1 MAKFDIETLL
11 DKLEEKL
18 KVNLNQKITAINT
31 EKGDSLLQTIP
42 NTAWIF
48 GSLDDRAK
56 NFKDFVFY
64 YVDTIDTKVA
74 GSRVSEEYTIEV
86 DYFLFDRQDEKIQK
100 RILRSHRALK
110 ESIIETWEKVGIG
123 IDRVEVESLVPIDV
137 KLNNSSF
144 YHKILGVSLKFSIH
158 Y

>member
-1 MAKFDIETLL
+1 MARFDVETLL
-11 DKLEEKL
+11 EKLESKL
-18 KVNLNQKITAINT
+18 KVSLNQKLSAINT
-31 EKGDSLLQTIP
+31 EKGDSLLEPIP
-42 NTAWIF
+42 DKAWIF

-74 GSRVSEEYTIEV
+74 GSRTSEEYTIEI
-86 DYFLFDRQDEKIQK
+86 DLFLFDRQDEKIQK
-100 RILRSHRALK
+100 RILRTHRALR
-110 ESIIETWEKVGIG
+110 ESVVETWEKVGIG

-144 YHKILGVSLKFSIH
+144 YHKILGVSLKCAIH

>member
-1 MAKFDIETLL
+1 MARFDIETLL

-18 KVNLNQKITAINT
+18 KVKLNEKILSINT
-31 EKGDSLLQTIP
+31 EKGDTLLQSIP
-42 NTAWIF
+42 TTAWIF

-74 GSRVSEEYTIEV
+74 GSRVAEEYTIEI
-86 DYFLFDRQDEKIQK
+86 DLFLFDRQDEKIQK
-100 RILRSHRALK
+100 RILRAHRALK
-110 ESIIETWEKVGIG
+110 ESVIETWEKVGIG

-144 YHKILGVSLKFSIH
+144 YHKILGVSLKFGIH

>member
-1 MAKFDIETLL
+1 MARFDIETLL
-11 DKLEEKL
+11 DKLEAKL
-18 KVNLNQKITAINT
+18 KVSLNQKFTAINT
-31 EKGDSLLQTIP
+31 EKGDNLLESIP
-42 NTAWIF
+42 QSAWIF

-74 GSRVSEEYTIEV
+74 GSRVAEEYTIEI
-86 DYFLFDRQDEKIQK
+86 DLFLFDRQDEKIQK
-100 RILRSHRALK
+100 RILRAHRALR
-110 ESIIETWEKVGIG
+110 ESVVETWEKVGIG

-144 YHKILGVSLKFSIH
+144 YHKILGVSLKFGIH